1 MNDNPPR
8 PASDAH
14 YHDQPTSPKL
24 LHQYALRNL
33 IPIIPHRNNFTM
45 VVPDLFGNFP
55 TPSLEVTSEDAITTN
70 VTLSL
75 VTSWVTSVANE
86 SNVTYDNL
94 TDTTAIAT
102 PEDFVLRV
110 TLYAIIFFFAVVGNA
125 LVMVTL
131 VQNKRMRTVTN
142 VFLINLA
149 VSDLLLGV
157 FCMPFTL
164 IGSLLRNFVF
174 GEIMCKCIPYLQAVS
189 VSVSVWTLVS
199 ISLERFF
206 AIVRPLQSR
215 RWQTISHA
223 YRVIGAVWAFSLL
236 HMAPIAMLSKLI
248 PIKAAGHH
256 KCREVWPSDRSEKGF
271 NLYLDTIL
279 LVIPLIIMVVVYAL
293 ITRTLCMGIRFEN
306 RSATFGVPMK
316 VIYTEKRGSQSNG
329 VQCVLARTTTPPSNG
344 RPAPMIIRGSNP
356 EKNQAAIVR
365 VIRMLFVVV
374 IEFFVCWTPLYVVN
388 TWSLYDPDNLYEFLG
403 STGVSVIH
411 LLAYASSC
419 SNPITY
425 CFMHHKF
432 RQGFLTAVGCR
443 RHWCGRLTSRW
454 SSDRRNY
461 ASTATL
467 SYRGSVRKSGRD
479 FNSI

>member
-1 MNDNPPR
+1 MIQGVIDNLRPPDYDAWEEEVIAANVSVE
-8 PASDAH
+8 PTASPDH
-14 YHDQPTSPKL
+14 
-24 LHQYALRNL
+24 L
-33 IPIIPHRNNFTM
+33 IPR
-45 VVPDLFGNFP
+45 
-55 TPSLEVTSEDAITTN
+55 EY
-70 VTLSL
+70 
-75 VTSWVTSVANE
+75 
-86 SNVTYDNL
+86 NVTYDNV
-94 TDTTAIAT
+94 TDSVAPVA
-102 PEDFVLRV
+102 PEDFVLRI
-110 TLYAIIFFFAVVGNA
+110 TLYSIIFFFAVVGNA

-164 IGSLLRNFVF
+164 VGSLLRNFVF

-223 YRVIGAVWAFSLL
+223 YKVIAAVWAFSLI
-236 HMAPIAMLSKLI
+236 HMAPIALLSQLI
-248 PIKAAGHH
+248 PIKSAGRH
-256 KCREVWPSDRSEKGF
+256 KCRELWPSDKSEKGF
-271 NLYLDTIL
+271 NLYLDSIL

-293 ITRTLCMGIRFEN
+293 ITRTLCMGIRLEN
-306 RSATFGVPMK
+306 RSSALGVPMK
-316 VIYTEKRGSQSNG
+316 VIYTEKRGSQANG
-329 VQCVLARTTTPPSNG
+329 VHCVVARTTTPATNG

-388 TWSLYDPDNLYEFLG
+388 TWSLYDPDALYEFLG

-443 RHWCGRLTSRW
+443 RHCCGRLSSRW
-454 SSDRRNY
+454 SSGRRSY
-461 ASTATL
+461 VTAASTL
-467 SYRGSVRKSGRD
+467 SFRGSVRKNGRE
-479 FNSI
+479 FHSV